1 MFDKLHHYILCILF
15 VLAIALPAVI
25 WLNSSTQEIS
35 KQENRRLKTLP
46 SISFDKQGLNT
57 FPKEFEAYFKD
68 HYGLRHQLVSSSK
81 SIKRHLFNKSPIK
94 HIVRG
99 KGDWLFANQDG
110 SLRDHIGL
118 SPASAAILTQ
128 WQQHLTNKKT
138 WLNSIGTQYL
148 LVPVPNKMTLF
159 SENLP
164 QRIRRHS
171 GTTMLDSLLAELN
184 KQDDFKGYIDLEP
197 LLHAQKNTG
206 LATLQALTGLEK
218 TEDLYFRQDTHWT
231 SFGAFLSY
239 QHIMTKLKSMLP
251 ELSPALTIDD
261 IYTKKV
267 TKRGDLAR
275 MSQITVK
282 EMHHHIKQKEQCA
295 TEPPTPVNRF
305 KDTEAYKLKQKRL
318 PTLTGCPH
326 KNLRAVVVNDS
337 FGAYLK
343 PFFAESFN
351 QVIFMNS
358 YDLVGMESF
367 LREFKP
373 DIFIDIRVER
383 SIKRLLAPNEKLQKR
398 LADISNKTTEK

>member
-1 MFDKLHHYILCILF
+1 MFDKLHHYLLSALF
-15 VLAIALPAVI
+15 LAAIGLPALV

-35 KQENRRLKTLP
+35 KQENRRLKTFP
-46 SISFDKQGLNT
+46 SIKFDDNGLQN
-57 FPKEFEAYFKD
+57 FPKEFESYFKD
-68 HYGLRHQLVSSSK
+68 HYGFRHELVSTSK
-81 SIKRHLFNKSPIK
+81 SLKQHLFNKSPIK
-94 HIVRG
+94 HIIRG
-99 KGDWLFANQDG
+99 NDDWLFANQDG

-118 SPASAAILTQ
+118 SPITDDILAQ
-128 WQQHLTNKKT
+128 WQQHLSNKSQ
-138 WLNSIGTQYL
+138 WLDSLGAQYL

-159 SENLP
+159 TEHLP
-164 QRIRRHS
+164 QRIRNHS
-171 GTTMLDSLLAELN
+171 SQTMLDLLLAELD
-184 KQDDFKGYIDLEP
+184 KQNDFKGYINLEP
-197 LLHAQKNTG
+197 LLRAQKETG
-206 LATLQALTGLEK
+206 LTTLQELAQLQE
-218 TEDLYFRQDTHWT
+218 TENLYFKQDTHWT

-239 QHIMTKLKSMLP
+239 QHIMNKLKTMLP
-251 ELSPALTIDD
+251 ELSPALTFDD
-261 IYTKKV
+261 IYAKQV
-267 TKRGDLAR
+267 AKRGDLAR

-295 TEPPTPVNRF
+295 IEPPTPVNRF

-373 DIFIDIRVER
+373 DVFIDIRVER

-398 LADISNKTTEK
+398 LASISSTQ